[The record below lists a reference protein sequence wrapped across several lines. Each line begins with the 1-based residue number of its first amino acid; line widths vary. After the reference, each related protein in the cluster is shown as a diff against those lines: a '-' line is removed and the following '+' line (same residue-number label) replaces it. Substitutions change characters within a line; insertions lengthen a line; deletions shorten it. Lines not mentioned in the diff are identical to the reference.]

1 MVVAGRARVAAG
13 AVGERS
19 LSGGRVLVTGAS
31 SGVGAAAA
39 VAFARAGCDVALLAR
54 NRPGLEVV
62 AGRVRG
68 HGSRTLVLPADLTDR
83 DAVEA
88 AVGQVLD
95 AWGGLDVAV
104 SNAAAMAYGPF
115 ERVPGRDFDRTVG
128 VTFLG
133 AVNLVRACL
142 PALERSA
149 GVVVVTGSI
158 NALAPLPSFAAY
170 AASKAALRSFL
181 RSLRIELLARRSPVR
196 LALVHPGAIDTPVWR
211 SVTSATGRLPRT
223 PPQGYSAD
231 AIAATLVAMARR
243 PRAEV
248 IVGGEAKLWSILWR
262 LKPVDELVLALVH
275 RWYQSGRRPARE
287 NPLWDPA
294 GDGSPKGPILGR
306 PSLWAPIRMR
316 VPWPPW

>member
-1 MVVAGRARVAAG
+1 VTPPPLTGR
-13 AVGERS
+13 
-19 LSGGRVLVTGAS
+19 RVLVTGAS

-39 VAFARAGCDVALLAR
+39 EAFARAGCDVAVLAR
-54 NRPGLEVV
+54 SRPGLEAV
-62 AGRVRG
+62 ADRVRG
-68 HGSRTLVLPADLTDR
+68 HGARALVLPADVADQ
-83 DAVEA
+83 DALDA
-88 AVGQVLD
+88 AVAEVQR

-115 ERVPGRDFDRTVG
+115 VRVPKRDFDRTVD

-133 AVNLVRACL
+133 AVNLVRATL
-142 PALERSA
+142 PALERTG
-149 GVVVVTGSI
+149 GVLVVTGSI

-181 RSLRIELLARRSPVR
+181 RSLRIELRARRSRVR
-196 LALVHPGAIDTPVWR
+196 IGLVHPGAIDTPVWR

-223 PPQGYSAD
+223 PPEGYSAHAVAD
-231 AIAATLVAMARR
+231 VLVAMARR

-248 IVGGEAKLWSILWR
+248 VVGGEAKLWSIVWR
-262 LKPVDELVLALVH
+262 IKPVDEVVLGLVH
-275 RWYQSGRRPARE
+275 RWYGSGRKPARE

-294 GDGSPKGPILGR
+294 GDGSPGGPIVGR

>member
-1 MVVAGRARVAAG
+1 MVVAARPRVAAG

-19 LSGGRVLVTGAS
+19 LSGRRVLVSGAS

-39 VAFARAGCDVALLAR
+39 VAFAREGCDVALLAR
-54 NRPGLEVV
+54 SRSGLEAV
-62 AGRVRG
+62 ARRVRG
-68 HGSRTLVLPADLTDR
+68 HGAHALVVPADLTDR
-83 DAVEA
+83 DAVDA
-88 AVGQVLD
+88 AVAQVVD
-95 AWGGLDVAV
+95 AWGGVDVVV

-115 ERVPGRDFDRTVG
+115 QRVPGRDFDRTVG

-158 NALAPLPSFAAY
+158 NALTPLPSFAAY

-181 RSLRIELLARRSPVR
+181 RSLRIELRAQRSPVR
-196 LALVHPGAIDTPVWR
+196 IALVHPGAIDTPVWR
-211 SVTSATGRLPRT
+211 TVTSATGRLPRT
-223 PPQGYSAD
+223 PPEGYRAD
-231 AIAATLVAMARR
+231 AIAAALVAMARR

-262 LKPVDELVLALVH
+262 LKPLDEVVLGLVH

-287 NPLWDPA
+287 NPLWDPS
-294 GDGSPKGPILGR
+294 GDGSPTGPLLAR

-316 VPWPPW
+316 LPWPPW